1 MKMALTKIQGHT
13 YYYPGATNVG
23 VVRFKNGMA
32 LLVDA
37 GIDAT
42 AGRALAQAVEAEGLK
57 PKYLIVTHAHPDHFG
72 AAKWLREQYTGLSH
86 YAPPGEV
93 PFLEHPRLE
102 GQALFGAS
110 PLQELEGRFLKGPA
124 MPVDVVMP
132 EGELEIGDKR
142 FTIISLP
149 GHTYGQVGVLSGDG
163 VLFAGDSL
171 FSEEI
176 MTKYGFPFLL
186 DVEQQLATLE
196 KLAALNPPYVL
207 LAHANGVVTGV
218 RKLCEQNRA
227 RIDEYLTK
235 ILEWCDQPLTR
246 EDLTEQVIMDSHMEV
261 DVAQY
266 QMTWATVGAFL
277 AYLANRDQL
286 AKSIIGGKLYFYRE

>member
-1 MKMALTKIQGHT
+1 MALTKIQGHT

-37 GIDAT
+37 GIDST

-72 AAKWLREQYTGLSH
+72 AAKWLREQYAGLTR

-93 PFLEHPRLE
+93 PLLEHPRLE
-102 GQALFGAS
+102 SQALYGAS
-110 PLQELEGRFLKGPA
+110 PLRELEGRFLKGPA
-124 MPVDVVMP
+124 MPVDVAVP
-132 EGELEIGDKR
+132 EGDLEIGEKR
-142 FTIISLP
+142 LRIISLP
-149 GHTYGQVGVLSGDG
+149 GHTYGQAGVLTGDG

-176 MTKYGFPFLL
+176 MAKYGFPFLL
-186 DVEQQLATLE
+186 DVEQQLATIGKLE
-196 KLAALNPPYVL
+196 ALNPAYLL
-207 LAHANGVVTGV
+207 LAHASGVLTGAK
-218 RKLCEQNRA
+218 KLCQQNRA
-227 RIDEYLTK
+227 RIDEYLAK

-246 EDLTEQVIMDSHMEV
+246 EDLTEQVIMDSRMEA

-277 AYLANRDQL
+277 SYLANRGQL
-286 AKSIIGGKLYFYRE
+286 AKSMIGGKLYFYRE